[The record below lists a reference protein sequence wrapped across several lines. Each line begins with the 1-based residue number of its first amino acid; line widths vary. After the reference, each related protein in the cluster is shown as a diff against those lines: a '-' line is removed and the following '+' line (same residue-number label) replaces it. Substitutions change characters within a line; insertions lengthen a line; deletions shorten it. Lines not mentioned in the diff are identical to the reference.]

1 MIVGVLN
8 QKGGVGKTTLSVNL
22 AAALARNGERVLLI
36 DADPQGS
43 ALDWAA
49 AREGE
54 PLFSVVGLPRA
65 TVHKEIGTIGKGYDH
80 IIIDGPPRVTD
91 LARSAIMASDVV
103 LIPVQPSPYDVWAA
117 DEVVKLIDEARV
129 YKESLKSCFV
139 VNRKIANTAIG
150 RDVGEAL
157 ARFEGVPVLDTALH
171 QRVKRC
177 ARHAKKE
184 VRAQHAFTPHHAHL
198 QPWMGLL
205 VRQQRDEAVDRK
217 VNMAQRIAGRNR
229 DPLNYNP
236 AIASLDTATGGILAM
251 YGGADAV
258 SDAT

>member
-22 AAALARNGERVLLI
+22 AASLARTGARVLLI

-54 PLFSVVGLPRA
+54 PLFSVVGFPRP
-65 TVHKEIGTIGKGYDH
+65 TVHKDIAQLGQGYDH
-80 IIIDGPPRVTD
+80 IVIDGPPRVTD
-91 LARSAIMASDVV
+91 LARSAIMAADVV
-103 LIPVQPSPYDVWAA
+103 LIPVQPSPYDIWAA

-129 YKESLKSCFV
+129 YKEKLKSAFV

-157 ARFEGVPVLDTALH
+157 AAYPVPVLAASVT
-171 QRVKRC
+171 QRVVF
-177 ARHAKKE
+177 AEAAAQG
-184 VRAQHAFTPHHAHL
+184 RAVHEIDQAGPAASEI
-198 QPWMGLL
+198 
-205 VRQQRDEAVDRK
+205 EAVKAELMEFAR
-217 VNMAQRIAGRNR
+217 
-229 DPLNYNP
+229 
-236 AIASLDTATGGILAM
+236 
-251 YGGADAV
+251 
-258 SDAT
+258 